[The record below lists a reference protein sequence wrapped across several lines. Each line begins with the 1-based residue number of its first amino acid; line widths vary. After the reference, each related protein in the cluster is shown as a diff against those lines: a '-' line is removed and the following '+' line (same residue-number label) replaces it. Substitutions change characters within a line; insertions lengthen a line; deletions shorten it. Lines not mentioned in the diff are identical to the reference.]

1 MSMLVHPMRFATTRS
16 RKRWFL
22 SHHHSDATVDYPNLL
37 ILSWRNGYNG
47 PKKPIRVLGPENHG
61 ALHLIF
67 RDRDCSRKCWCSES
81 PTPGTAASTRK
92 LLEAYATDIND
103 RMRDNAKQDL
113 REIFDVADIEPPTGL
128 GDEKAR
134 TDFTGNL
141 VVGEDLMHFG
151 IGKPRG

>member
-1 MSMLVHPMRFATTRS
+1 MLVHPMRFATTRS

-67 RDRDCSRKCWCSES
+67 RDRDVQPEVLVLRI
-81 PTPGTAASTRK
+81 PDARYRRLDPQAA
-92 LLEAYATDIND
+92 
-103 RMRDNAKQDL
+103 
-113 REIFDVADIEPPTGL
+113 
-128 GDEKAR
+128 
-134 TDFTGNL
+134 
-141 VVGEDLMHFG
+141 
-151 IGKPRG
+151 RGVCHRHQ

>member
-1 MSMLVHPMRFATTRS
+1 
-16 RKRWFL
+16 
-22 SHHHSDATVDYPNLL
+22 
-37 ILSWRNGYNG
+37 
-47 PKKPIRVLGPENHG
+47 
-61 ALHLIF
+61 
-67 RDRDCSRKCWCSES
+67 
-81 PTPGTAASTRK
+81 
-92 LLEAYATDIND
+92 
-103 RMRDNAKQDL
+103 MRDNAKQDL

>member
-1 MSMLVHPMRFATTRS
+1 MLVVHSMRFATTRS
-16 RKRWFL
+16 RNRWFL
-22 SHHHSDATVDYPNLL
+22 SHLHSDDTVDYPNL
-37 ILSWRNGYNG
+37 RTGT
-47 PKKPIRVLGPENHG
+47 
-61 ALHLIF
+61 
-67 RDRDCSRKCWCSES
+67 CSRKCWCPES

-128 GDEKAR
+128 GDEKTR